1 MKRRAIT
8 GTHSMHEG
16 VNATPL
22 IDVVMCLII
31 FFLLVG
37 KLASDRGAAVRL
49 PDSLSGREE
58 QSASV
63 LVVTISPLPDAPI
76 ATDVGTPGERGWASL
91 GVSVQADGQTLADAR
106 ELEAT
111 VRSALAK
118 DAAASIQLRADRD
131 LPFGTV
137 EPVLRACGNAGAKAI
152 RFAAEKQQ

>member
-1 MKRRAIT
+1 
-8 GTHSMHEG
+8 MHEG

-58 QSASV
+58 QAASV
-63 LVVTISPLPDAPI
+63 LVVTISPLPGAPI
-76 ATDVGTPGERGWASL
+76 VSGLPTPGEPGWSAL
-91 GVSVQADGQTLADAR
+91 GVSVQADGAILADAR
-106 ELEAT
+106 ELESA

-118 DAAASIQLRADRD
+118 DAGASIQLRADRD
-131 LPFGTV
+131 LPFGVV
-137 EPVLRACGNAGAKAI
+137 EPVLRACGNAGARTI
-152 RFAAEKQQ
+152 RFAAEKQP